1 MLPIAEI
8 IRLSWNTYISKIKK
22 YLPLVG
28 LMFVFSALSGLASIL
43 FTDVLQLPQAWG
55 MLATAGTS
63 AVFYLLNF
71 GVTIFIILYTARFLE
86 NKKADFKFRD
96 CLAVFWPAL
105 CISVLTALIT
115 LGGFLMIIIPGVIF
129 TVWYA
134 FSVYL
139 VILEKKRGVGALL
152 HESREMSRGKFW
164 PIFGRLILPAAF
176 WAIIAYLVLAGVMN
190 LLGMIFN
197 QSLLTADS
205 LPIPLTI
212 ATLIISDLIASFF
225 SILPIIA
232 TTIVY
237 REARK

>member
-8 IRLSWNTYISKIKK
+8 IRLSWNTYISKMKK
-22 YLPLVG
+22 YLPLLG
-28 LMFVFSALSGLASIL
+28 LMFVFSALSSLASIL
-43 FTDVLQLPQAWG
+43 FTDVLQLPQVFA
-55 MLATAGTS
+55 MLATAGAS

-71 GVTIFIILYTARFLE
+71 GVTIFLILYTARFLE
-86 NKKADFKFRD
+86 NKKADFKFKD
-96 CLAVFWPAL
+96 LLAVFWPAL
-105 CISVLTALIT
+105 LISIVTALIT
-115 LGGFLMIIIPGVIF
+115 LGGFLMIIVPGVIF

-134 FSVYL
+134 FAIYL
-139 VILEKKRGVGALL
+139 VILEKKKGVGALL

-164 PIFGRLILPAAF
+164 PIFGRLVLPAAF
-176 WAIIAYLVLAGVMN
+176 WAVIAYLVLAGIMN

-197 QSLLTADS
+197 QSLLTATS
-205 LPIPLTI
+205 LPLPLTL
-212 ATLIISDLIASFF
+212 ATLLVSDLIASFF